1 MANITAA
8 MVKELR
14 DATGAGMMDCKT
26 ALNETSG
33 EIEAAVDWLR
43 KKGLSN
49 AAKKAGRVAAEGL
62 VAVESSGHQ
71 ATILEVNSETDFV
84 ARNDHFQAFVREA
97 AKIALMGDGTLESLE
112 TAHFPG
118 SRTTVKDRLQE
129 LIATI
134 GENMTLR
141 RLRKLEIS
149 KGVISTYVHNA
160 VIEGLGKIGVLVA
173 LESDGDVT
181 TLGPI
186 GRQIAMHVAAAN
198 PVALDA
204 SGVDPATIERERAIL
219 REKNAG
225 KPDHVLQKIVESGLK
240 TYYKEV
246 TLLEQSFVHDPSK
259 TVAQV
264 LKEAEAKAGK
274 PVSIKGFVRFALGE
288 GIEKEEG
295 PDFAAEVAAQA
306 GRKG

>member
-26 ALNETSG
+26 ALNETGG
-33 EIEAAVDWLR
+33 EIESAVDWLR
-43 KKGLSN
+43 KKGLSK

-118 SRTTVKDRLQE
+118 ARTTVKDRLQE

-160 VIEGLGKIGVLVA
+160 VTEGLGKIGVLVA

-181 TLGPI
+181 ALGPL
-186 GRQIAMHVAAAN
+186 GRQVAMHVAATN

-204 SGVDPATIERERAIL
+204 SGVDPATIERESAIL

-225 KPDHVLQKIVESGLK
+225 KPDHVMQKIVESGLK

-264 LKEAEAKAGK
+264 LKEAEATAGK
-274 PVSIKGFVRFALGE
+274 AVTIKGFVRFALGE